1 MKGNYN
7 NSLNPKCIIL
17 IYNILRDLGFKST
30 TIGTKIIN
38 KTIQIILIYNFDE
51 FVNINKIYK
60 LVSKQYDSLNANKV
74 QAYINYA
81 IKNRIS
87 EKSESNFEKIFNF
100 SYDEYFFSNKN
111 IIFEIANI
119 IKFNKYI

>member
-100 SYDEYFFSNKN
+100 LN
-111 IIFEIANI
+111 
-119 IKFNKYI
+119 YI